1 MDSPTPPPR
10 PTEDDWQ
17 HAEKLAAEID
27 QLPKEEIEEKR
38 RRLMQEGAPTVA
50 DGGNGHQPPWPP
62 PGPPPPPPPSP
73 EPGWVLAERYTL
85 REVIGEGGMGK
96 VWRATQKLIER
107 DVAVKV
113 IHPALSLSATMQRFR
128 GEMEI
133 LGRLEHPGIVR
144 IFDADIHRHEES
156 GVSFPFFAME
166 LVDGV
171 PLHQWGTQ
179 HRSDGR
185 LLLDLMAEVC
195 AAVQYAHDRQIVHR
209 DLKPSNV
216 LVRGNGQPVV
226 LDFGISR
233 LIGGG
238 PEEIPGAFMG
248 TPTYAAPEQHLGRD
262 RDFRSGE
269 SVDVYATGAILFE
282 LLAKRRLFEF
292 PPGTRLADM
301 RRRILEDPLPRLRE
315 AQPQA
320 APVLEE
326 ITLRA
331 LARDP
336 AERYFSMAALGR
348 ALRRAARQL
357 HGPAKPEPPP
367 WIPTA
372 GALIPGTQWALE
384 QKLGAGA
391 TGEVWLGTHQELTER
406 GVFKFCDTEEKV
418 RSLKRE
424 LALYR
429 LLKERVGR
437 NPHFIPLHEVAL
449 EEPPWYLRMEH
460 VDAVD
465 LPAWCAQQPS
475 GLKALSLETKVEIV
489 AQAAE
494 ALQAAHEAGLL
505 HRDIKPANLLIGVV
519 AGGMGPHVYVA
530 DFGIGQIVTEHV
542 LRVGATF
549 SPGTTLADLRTG
561 SLSGTVMYL
570 APEILEG
577 QAATARSDVY
587 SLGVIL
593 WQLLHGNLN
602 AALDHIKWAE
612 RVADPLLVEDLRRC
626 LAGAPE
632 DRWASAGALAAS
644 LRALAQRRTAEKR
657 RLEEAVARERVAYW
671 KGVLRASAFAAAILL
686 AVTLLAVLAWQQ
698 RRDALRARAA
708 SALEQAEGIAQR
720 DMVAGRR
727 AKGLAL
733 LDPAAEY
740 PSDRVRLRSVALSLL
755 ALPDL
760 ESCPITPPPATVP
773 SLPTLADATA
783 VGRSPDG
790 RYLAAGRARDALSG
804 KVEFLNG
811 GGKILAV
818 ADQENRFPWVP
829 IPEPEFLR
837 FSPDS
842 SMVAVAGPATSNH
855 ILLYQVPGAKLASYI
870 FHGSGLTCLAWHPG
884 GRLLASGRDD
894 RLIRLWN
901 REPAPAAMDLESYD
915 DLPEAQEPPA
925 IDLPAAVLR
934 GHRDR
939 ILSIAFPKSG
949 EWMASLDGAGW
960 LRIWNGEG
968 AEFLPLTAGDG
979 GTDLRS
985 AAGLPALT
993 VEMKLDFPAARELRV
1008 EENQVQVHSPS
1019 GPLAAYAYGPG
1030 PAYREALAVRGQM
1043 GMAWDGAGERLCV
1056 IADGEVHW
1064 LERDA
1069 PQMPRVE
1076 KGSHPVAVAWDART
1090 QRWALPEIEHFLE
1103 KTEPEADEARK
1114 VDSAE
1119 TSPGTE
1125 RASGRSALASTA
1137 LGRMAL
1143 YHAHQI
1149 QLLAEPEL
1157 EALKVSAPGILWDLV
1172 WDREGRL
1179 LTVLHQDQGGLRA
1192 ESWQTEKGAPQ
1203 RLKTVS
1209 LPRQRVV
1216 SAEDGKHLLGRS
1228 VANGLQWIDAT
1239 TGAVQLLDG
1248 GAEAKQDAAL
1258 AVSADGQWIA
1268 AVVDRWQIRLLKAD
1282 GTHYATLRGPS
1293 EREITHLAW
1302 APSGEW
1308 LAAGTSDGYVE
1319 IWSLGRWREW
1329 LAGHGLTN

>member
-17 HAEKLAAEID
+17 RVEKLA
-27 QLPKEEIEEKR
+27 EEIEER
-38 RRLMQEGAPTVA
+38 RRQFMQEGAPTVA
-50 DGGNGHQPPWPP
+50 DGGNGGRPPLR
-62 PGPPPPPPPSP
+62 PPPSPPPEP

-96 VWRATQKLIER
+96 VWRATQKLIGR

-113 IHPALSLSATMQRFR
+113 IHPALSLPAPMQRFR
-128 GEMEI
+128 GEMEM

-171 PLHQWGTQ
+171 PLHQWGAQ

-185 LLLDLMAEVC
+185 LLLELMAEVC

-216 LVRGNGQPVV
+216 LVRGNGRPVV

-233 LIGGG
+233 LIGG
-238 PEEIPGAFMG
+238 PEEAPGTFAG

-282 LLAKRRLFEF
+282 LLAERRLFEF
-292 PPGTRLADM
+292 PPGTGLAEM

-348 ALRRAARQL
+348 AIRRAARQL

-372 GALIPGTQWALE
+372 GALIPGTQWAMD

-391 TGEVWLGTHQELTER
+391 TGEVWLGTHQELAER
-406 GVFKFCDTEEKV
+406 GVFKFCDSEEKV

-465 LPAWCAQQPS
+465 LPAWCVRQPG
-475 GLKALSLETKVEIV
+475 GLKALSLEIKVEIV

-505 HRDIKPANLLIGVV
+505 HRDIKPANLLIGTV
-519 AGGMGPHVYVA
+519 AGNTGPHVYVA

-549 SPGTTLADLRTG
+549 SPGTTLAELRSGT
-561 SLSGTVMYL
+561 LSGTVMYL

-593 WQLLHGNLN
+593 WQLLQGNLS
-602 AALDHIKWAE
+602 AALDPIKWAE

-632 DRWASAGALAAS
+632 ERWPSAGALVAS

-657 RLEEAVARERVAYW
+657 RLDEAVARERVAYW
-671 KGVLRASAFAAAILL
+671 KGVLRASAIAAAILL
-686 AVTLLAVLAWQQ
+686 VVTLLAVLAWWQ

-708 SALEQAEGIAQR
+708 SALEQATGIAQR
-720 DMVAGRR
+720 DLTAGRR
-727 AKGLAL
+727 ERGLRL
-733 LDPAAEY
+733 LELAAEY
-740 PSDRVRLRSVALSLL
+740 PTDRVQLRSVAMSLL

-760 ESCPITPPPATVP
+760 EPRDTPKAPPPPAPRTVP
-773 SLPTLADATA
+773 GATA
-783 VGRSPDG
+783 VAVSPDG
-790 RYLAAGRARDALSG
+790 RYAAAGWARDALSG
-804 KVEFLNG
+804 RVEFLNG
-811 GGKILAV
+811 DGKVLSV
-818 ADQENRFPWVP
+818 ADQQDRFPWVP
-829 IPEPEFLR
+829 IPEPGFLR

-842 SMVAVAGPATSNH
+842 SIVAVAGPATSNH
-855 ILLYQVPGAKLASYI
+855 ILLYRVPEAEMESYI
-870 FHGSGLTCLAWHPG
+870 YHGGGLSCLAWHPA
-884 GRLLASGRDD
+884 GRLLATGRDD
-894 RLIRLWN
+894 WSIRLWDRRAARVALDAETN
-901 REPAPAAMDLESYD
+901 RTLPPSLEQPAV
-915 DLPEAQEPPA
+915 
-925 IDLPAAVLR
+925 DLPASVLR

-939 ILSIAFPKSG
+939 ISSIAFPESG
-949 EWMASLDGAGW
+949 EWMASLDAAGW

-968 AEFLPLTAGDG
+968 PEFLPQEAGG
-979 GTDLRS
+979 MGTSQPATPGLASFLETKLQAPGATDLRVV
-985 AAGLPALT
+985 G
-993 VEMKLDFPAARELRV
+993 
-1008 EENQVQVHSPS
+1008 NQVQVSGAS

-1030 PAYREALAVRGQM
+1030 PAYREVLVVRGQM
-1043 GMAWDGAGERLCV
+1043 GMAWDEAGARLCV

-1064 LERDA
+1064 LERDS
-1069 PQMPRVE
+1069 PQTPHVE
-1076 KGSHPVAVAWDART
+1076 KGSHPVAVAWDADT
-1090 QRWALPEIEHFLE
+1090 KRWALPEAEKFLE
-1103 KTEPEADEARK
+1103 KTEPGAGHPRTVAP
-1114 VDSAE
+1114 AA

-1125 RASGRSALASTA
+1125 KASGRSALAGTA
-1137 LGRMAL
+1137 HGRMAL

-1149 QLLAEPEL
+1149 QLMRGEAAEPAAP
-1157 EALKVSAPGILWDLV
+1157 ALKVSASGIFWDLV

-1179 LTVLHQDQGGLRA
+1179 LTVLHQDQEGLQA
-1192 ESWQTEKGAPQ
+1192 ESWQTADGAPR
-1203 RLKTVS
+1203 RLKS
-1209 LPRQRVV
+1209 IPLARQRVV

-1228 VANGLQWIDAT
+1228 VADGLQRIDVS
-1239 TGAVQLLDG
+1239 TGAAQVLDG
-1248 GAEAKQDAAL
+1248 GVEAKQDAAL
-1258 AVSADGQWIA
+1258 AVSPDGRWIA
-1268 AVVDRWQIRLLKAD
+1268 AVVDRWQIRLLRSD
-1282 GTHYATLRGPS
+1282 GTHYATLSGPS
-1293 EREITHLAW
+1293 EREITRLAW
-1302 APSGEW
+1302 APSDEW
-1308 LAAGTSDGYVE
+1308 LAAGTSDGCIE
-1319 IWSLGRWREW
+1319 IWSLAPWRQW
-1329 LAGHGLTN
+1329 LARHGLEN